1 MTPSR
6 PQTGTLHSRRRSRA
20 TQHSAVPDWVWGAG
34 LGVLVLFFVAAF
46 FVVGEISG
54 GGTGDICD
62 EPLAAL
68 DGGDLSAAAFVDEEA
83 ALTRV
88 IDTLTLGDRP
98 GAEATFFGPVHAFTH
113 NVDPPLREIDK
124 DAAKE
129 LCEAVIEMENGFSTF
144 APTATIAAQI
154 DLVRSLLR
162 DAAETLGY
170 PRPG

>member
-1 MTPSR
+1 MNSR
-6 PQTGTLHSRRRSRA
+6 LAANTLYSSRRSRA
-20 TQHSAVPDWVWGAG
+20 AGHSGVPDWVWGAG
-34 LGVLVLFFVAAF
+34 LGVIVLFFVGAF
-46 FVVGEISG
+46 FAVGEFSG
-54 GGTGDICD
+54 GGTGGAICD

-68 DGGDLSAAAFVDEEA
+68 DGVEISAEAFAGEDD

-88 IDTLTLGDRP
+88 IDMLNLGDRP

-113 NVDPPLREIDK
+113 NVDPPLRERDE

-129 LCEAVIEMENGFSTF
+129 LCEAVTEMETGFSTN
-144 APTATIAAQI
+144 ALPATIAAQI
-154 DLVRSLLR
+154 DLVRTLLR

>member
-6 PQTGTLHSRRRSRA
+6 QAASTLRSRRRSRA
-20 TQHSAVPDWVWGAG
+20 TRRSGVPDWAWGAG
-34 LGVLVLFFVAAF
+34 LGVIALFFVGAF

-54 GGTGDICD
+54 GGTGGTCN
-62 EPLAAL
+62 EPLPAL
-68 DGGDLSAAAFVDEEA
+68 DGVDISAEAFVGEED

-88 IDTLTLGDRP
+88 ISMLNLGDRP

-113 NVDPPLREIDK
+113 NVDPPLRERDE

-129 LCEAVIEMENGFSTF
+129 LCEAVIEMETGFSTN
-144 APTATIAAQI
+144 APSATIAAQI
-154 DLVRSLLR
+154 DLVRTLLR

>member
-1 MTPSR
+1 MKNSPAANV
-6 PQTGTLHSRRRSRA
+6 LYSRRRSRA
-20 TQHSAVPDWVWGAG
+20 KQHSGLPDWVWGAG
-34 LGVLVLFFVAAF
+34 LGVLVVFFVGAF
-46 FVVGEISG
+46 FVVGEFSG
-54 GGTGDICD
+54 GGSGTICD

-68 DGGDLSAAAFVDEEA
+68 DGADISAEAFAGEDD

-88 IDTLTLGDRP
+88 ISMLNLGDRP

-113 NVDPPLREIDK
+113 NVDPLLRERDE

-129 LCEAVIEMENGFSTF
+129 LCEAVTEMENGFSTN
-144 APTATIAAQI
+144 APPATIAAQI
-154 DLVRSLLR
+154 DLVRVLLR

>member
-1 MTPSR
+1 MQSSPAASTFY
-6 PQTGTLHSRRRSRA
+6 SRRRSRA
-20 TQHSAVPDWVWGAG
+20 TRHSGVPDWVWGAG
-34 LGVLVLFFVAAF
+34 LGVIALFFVGAF

-54 GGTGDICD
+54 GGSGTICN

-68 DGGDLSAAAFVDEEA
+68 DGVDISAKAFIDEDD

-88 IDTLTLGDRP
+88 ISMLNLGDRP

-113 NVDPPLREIDK
+113 NVDPLLRERDE

-129 LCEAVIEMENGFSTF
+129 LCEAVTEMETGFSTN
-144 APTATIAAQI
+144 APPATIAAQI
-154 DLVRSLLR
+154 DLVRTLLR